1 MKKLKKVLS
10 HVLIIGFISMMV
22 LPVLVI
28 AAGPVQPPPEPI
40 KTWGDVEEVMTLIR
54 NIMWAVLGVVVIVM
68 FIWAG
73 ITFFGAEGDPTKVE
87 AARKRVMYG
96 LIGVVVAAIAGGIVA
111 LITSLLG

>member
-22 LPVLVI
+22 LPTLVI
-28 AAGPVQPPPEPI
+28 AAGPTSEPPAPVKNWNDI
-40 KTWGDVEEVMTLIR
+40 VRIMNLIR

-87 AARKRVMYG
+87 TARKRVMYG

-111 LITSLLG
+111 LITSLIS